1 MICETLK
8 IITLCRFEE
17 LKKCIES
24 LQKNACASCTD
35 LYIGVDFPLK
45 DSHKKGYKCI
55 LEYLKDGIEG
65 FANVCII
72 KQKENKGWYENFI
85 SVRQR
90 IYEKYDRFIYL
101 EDDIEVSPNFL
112 AYINK
117 NLTVFEKDMDVQ
129 AICGYSYPFEWME
142 DESNLVKINTYYTA
156 WGYGTWREKE
166 MEMYHAVTMQNF
178 DKIMHRPVQMLR
190 FYKASNNQF
199 CNFVKGMLEYIPVL
213 VQNDE
218 IVKIDMAF
226 SVYIFMNHKY
236 VIFPKVAKT
245 RNIGYNGLGMNCERI
260 QIDRSKPV
268 IFRNFDYAAQVIDDE
283 EDFEVSGAE
292 KLDFYEENNR
302 RLGKF
307 YQIDRRERFRTVL
320 AYILYLILGRELAK
334 RVLGC
339 GEFKPIWNRGKDE

>member
-1 MICETLK
+1 MIYAPVL

-17 LKKCIES
+17 LKNCIES
-24 LQKNACASCTD
+24 LQSNSEARYTD

-45 DSHKKGYKCI
+45 DSHREGYECI
-55 LEYLKDGIEG
+55 LEYLNGGIEG
-65 FANVCII
+65 FANICII
-72 KQKENKGWYENFI
+72 KQTENKGWYNNFV
-85 SVRQR
+85 SVRQK

-112 AYINK
+112 AYMNK
-117 NLTVFEKDMDVQ
+117 NLAVFEKDTDVQ

-142 DESNLVKINTYYTA
+142 DGSNLVKINTYYTA
-156 WGYGTWREKE
+156 WGYGTWKNKE
-166 MEMYHAVTMQNF
+166 TEMYRAITMRNF
-178 DKIMHRPVQMLR
+178 DRIMHSPVQMRR

-213 VQNDE
+213 VHNGK
-218 IVKIDMAF
+218 IVKLDMAF

-236 VIFPKVAKT
+236 VIFPKRSKT
-245 RNIGYNGLGMNCERI
+245 RNVGCNGLGMNCEKIRI
-260 QIDRSKPV
+260 DPNKPATS
-268 IFRNFDYAAQVIDDE
+268 RNYDYALQPIDLDE
-283 EDFEVSGAE
+283 NFEVIGAE
-292 KLDFYEENNR
+292 KLDFHEENNR

-307 YQIDRRERFRTVL
+307 YPVEGRERFRTVL

-339 GEFKPIWNRGKDE
+339 GEFKPIRNRGKDE